1 MPQLDP
7 SYYPTQLFWL
17 AITFGLL
24 FVVLWKI
31 ALPRISHI
39 RAIRQ
44 SRIETDLE
52 KAKAVRIE
60 AGEVL
65 KTYES
70 SLAKATEEAQE
81 IHHKV
86 VDELSAERTKRFDEV
101 NQSIA
106 DRIQKAET
114 AIFAEEKLAIKEI
127 NSLSSELVQVAT
139 QQLGCGKTSIKDATT
154 AVKAVLEGEKP

>member
-65 KTYES
+65 KTY
-70 SLAKATEEAQE
+70 KA
-81 IHHKV
+81 HLLRLPK
-86 VDELSAERTKRFDEV
+86 
-101 NQSIA
+101 
-106 DRIQKAET
+106 
-114 AIFAEEKLAIKEI
+114 KLRKYITRLLM
-127 NSLSSELVQVAT
+127 NCQQNVQN
-139 QQLGCGKTSIKDATT
+139 
-154 AVKAVLEGEKP
+154 VLMK